1 MNPLSTIVDE
11 AHRSEVVDDLT
22 HFAEETVKAQSGIT
36 GMTLKTGLKAA
47 RAVDSGI
54 VRRGVNLLLP
64 EIADALNPQWEDY
77 HAASDQAPDFGRY
90 LAQDHQRS
98 IDAILAVTDRYA
110 DKAGPLSSVY
120 SALRGKATKLIEPTL
135 PELGRILERHA
146 A

>member
-1 MNPLSTIVDE
+1 MNPLNTIVDE
-11 AHRSEVVDDLT
+11 AHRDQTVEDLT
-22 HFAEETVKAQSGIT
+22 NFAEETVRAQSGIT

-47 RAVDSGI
+47 RAVDPGI

-64 EIADALNPQWEDY
+64 EMVEALNPLWEDY
-77 HAASDQAPDFGRY
+77 RAAGEQTPDFGRH
-90 LAQDHQRS
+90 LSTRPEQA
-98 IDAILAVTDRYA
+98 IDAILSVTDRYA